1 MKKKEVKKPELGSFK
16 VFDLYK
22 EIINSNSYIDYQ
34 KLLASVLLECKLG
47 FNSKEYLEFVK
58 MYQEGFEKKFDL
70 VLADFVI
77 TFNVNL
83 KYSNDIL
90 VPMLADRESSNTQAI
105 NLKTNTNEKLDHF
118 LKVFNKYVKELLK
131 EQNYV
136 EIFPKIILFVSKNTN
151 LLKVIF
157 DQDYVVYRG

>member
-1 MKKKEVKKPELGSFK
+1 MKKKEIKKPELGSFE

-22 EIINSNSYIDYQ
+22 EIVNNNSYIDYQ

-47 FNSKEYLEFVK
+47 FSSKEYLEFEK
-58 MYQEGFEKKFDL
+58 MYKEGFEKKFDL
-70 VLADFVI
+70 VLDDFVI

-90 VPMLADRESSNTQAI
+90 VPMLAEKENSNTEAI
-105 NLKTNTNEKLDHF
+105 NLKTSKNEKLNQL
-118 LKVFNKYVKELLK
+118 LKVFNKYVQQLLQ

-136 EIFPKIILFVSKNTN
+136 EIFPKIILFISKSTN
-151 LLKVIF
+151 LLKVVF
-157 DQDYVVYRG
+157 DKEYLVYRG